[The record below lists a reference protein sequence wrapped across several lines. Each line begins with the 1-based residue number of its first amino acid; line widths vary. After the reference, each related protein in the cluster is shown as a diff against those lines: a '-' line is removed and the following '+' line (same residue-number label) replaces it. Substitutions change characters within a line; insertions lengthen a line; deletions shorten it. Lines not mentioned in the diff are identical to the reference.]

1 MPYVYRTTFDIDS
14 KDIDQLQIGRSL
26 QLSIAYLKA
35 FLVNEPGFIN
45 ARAMYSMLDD
55 EHKNKTHV
63 AFESTW
69 EDWGTLE
76 AHRERSPFAESKM
89 LHRFELKVVPQNLA
103 DHVYE
108 EIA

>member
-14 KDIDQLQIGRSL
+14 KDIEQLQIGRSL
-26 QLSIAYLKA
+26 QLSVAYLKA

-45 ARAMYSMLDD
+45 ARAMYSLAD
-55 EHKNKTHV
+55 EKKTHI

-69 EDWGTLE
+69 EDWE
-76 AHRERSPFAESKM
+76 ALQAHQERSPFAESKM
-89 LHRFELKVVPQNLA
+89 FHRFELKVTPQNME

>member
-1 MPYVYRTTFDIDS
+1 MPYVYRTTFDIDT

-45 ARAMYSMLDD
+45 ARAMYSLHD
-55 EHKNKTHV
+55 EPMTHV

-89 LHRFELKVVPQNLA
+89 LHRFELKVAPQNLA
-103 DHVYE
+103 DHIYE

>member
-1 MPYVYRTTFDIDS
+1 MPYVYQTTFDIDS
-14 KDIDQLQIGRSL
+14 KDIEQLQIGRSL

-45 ARAMYSMLDD
+45 ARAMYSLAD
-55 EHKNKTHV
+55 EKRTQI

-69 EDWGTLE
+69 EDWETLE
-76 AHRERSPFAESKM
+76 AHRQRSPFAETKM
-89 LHRFELKVVPQNLA
+89 LHRFELKVEPGNIA